1 MSSDITRSETALSLR
16 KEDHL
21 SMAQGS
27 QTASSTRDTR
37 FFYEPLL
44 AAHPRAVQETHFAEF
59 KFSMPLWIS
68 SMTGGAK
75 HAQGLNTLLAK
86 ACHEFELGMGL
97 GSCRPLLEDRQSR
110 ADFDMRKHMPNRPL
124 FANLGIAQ
132 IEKMLASKELG
143 RVHAMVEEL
152 KATGLIIHINPLQ
165 EWYQPGGDLL
175 KVSPIETIT
184 KFVESAPYPVIVK
197 EVGHGM
203 GPSSLK
209 ALMQLPLWAIEFA
222 AFGGTNFSLL
232 EARRNSEAMPAGLIN
247 VGHSAQEMVG
257 FVNELK
263 KSGEKFRCER
273 FIISG
278 GVQDSLQ
285 GFALTQSLPGSLF
298 GMANGVLKRAQNG
311 EEALRSYL
319 KNEMN
324 QFSMAQA
331 YLRLR

>member
-1 MSSDITRSETALSLR
+1 
-16 KEDHL
+16 
-21 SMAQGS
+21 MAQGS
-27 QTASSTRDTR
+27 QTASSTRDVR

-44 AAHPRAVQETHFAEF
+44 AAHPSTAQETQFAEF

-132 IEKMLASKELG
+132 IEKMIASKELG

-175 KVSPIETIT
+175 KVSPLETVT

-203 GPSSLK
+203 GPASLK

-232 EARRNSEAMPAGLIN
+232 EARRNNEALPAGLIN

-298 GMANGVLKRAQNG
+298 GMANGVLKHAQNG

>member
-1 MSSDITRSETALSLR
+1 
-16 KEDHL
+16 
-21 SMAQGS
+21 MAQGS
-27 QTASSTRDTR
+27 QTLISGRDDR
-37 FFYEPLL
+37 FIYEPLL
-44 AAHPRAVQETHFAEF
+44 AVHPTTIQETQFAEF
-59 KFSMPLWIS
+59 KFAMPLWIS

-75 HAQGLNTLLAK
+75 HAQGLNTILAK
-86 ACHEFELGMGL
+86 ACHEFDLGMGL

-110 ADFDMRKHMPNRPL
+110 ADFDMRKHMPGRPL

-132 IEKMLASKELG
+132 IEKMSLTKELG
-143 RVHAMVEEL
+143 RVHSMVDEL

-175 KVSPIETIT
+175 KVSPLETIT
-184 KFVESAPYPVIVK
+184 KFVETAPYPVIVK

-203 GPSSLK
+203 GPASLK

-222 AFGGTNFSLL
+222 SFGGTNFSLL
-232 EARRNSEAMPAGLIN
+232 EARRNHEKMSEGLIH
-247 VGHSAQEMVG
+247 VGHSAEEMVG
-257 FVNELK
+257 FVNQLQ

-278 GVQDSLQ
+278 GVQDSLH
-285 GFALTQSLPGSLF
+285 GFALTQGLPGSLF
-298 GMANGVLKRAQNG
+298 GMANGVLKHAQNG

>member
-1 MSSDITRSETALSLR
+1 MTQSETALSLR

-21 SMAQGS
+21 SMAQSS
-27 QTASSTRDTR
+27 QTVSSARDIR

-44 AAHPRAVQETHFAEF
+44 AAHPATVQETQFAEF
-59 KFSMPLWIS
+59 KFTLPLWIS

-75 HAQGLNTLLAK
+75 HALGLNTLLAR

-110 ADFDMRKHMPNRPL
+110 ADFDMRKHMPGRPL

-132 IEKMLASKELG
+132 IEKMQVSQEVG
-143 RVHAMVEEL
+143 RIHSMVEEL

-175 KVSPIETIT
+175 RASPIETIT
-184 KFVESAPYPVIVK
+184 KFVADAPYPVIVK

-203 GPSSLK
+203 GPESLR

-232 EARRNSEAMPAGLIN
+232 EARRNQESLAQGLIH

-257 FVNELK
+257 FVNDLK

-298 GMANGVLKRAQNG
+298 GMANGVLQHAQNG

-319 KNEMN
+319 KHEMS
-324 QFSMAQA
+324 QFAMAQA